1 MRKIKIILS
10 AVLLF
15 AIALAFTACINKKI
29 SDLIFEIQ
37 SDGTYALTYCLM
49 DASNDIV
56 IPETYKGKAVTK
68 IGDNA
73 FKNCYLVESIT
84 VPKSIKSIGADAFFG
99 TEKLTKLNYLG
110 TWDDWVQID
119 LSDTYMNSAGYFID
133 FYLNDELV
141 TEIDFTTEKE
151 VKSIA
156 FDFNQ
161 FFYGAKIP
169 SSAISAIPKNK
180 LSKLEIVSGLAI
192 PDGAFLDASSLKEVT
207 LSSSIKSIGED
218 AFKNSPYIEK
228 VNFNGTVSEWA
239 SIDFKNAYANPLY
252 YGESLYINGELVS
265 EINISG
271 TTKISDYAFIN
282 CQNATAVTIGEGV
295 TSIGDS
301 AFSNCK
307 NINSVQLAQS
317 TKTIGESAFAGCGVS
332 SFVIPDNVTTIGR
345 RAFDNC
351 SKLTS
356 VTIGKSVQKIEN
368 QAFYDCVKLEKVN
381 YTGSIDDWVLI
392 EFEMSG
398 SFEAN
403 PIFLSRNLYL
413 NDVLVTEVVINAS
426 VVKDYA
432 LYCCDSLTS
441 VTLGDG
447 VTSVGYS
454 AFWHANKLSSVVIGK
469 NVKQI
474 ELSAFASIALFNSV
488 TFEVTEGWYC
498 VSEGGATTQISST
511 DLQDSLTAKKYLGA
525 TYCYHTWK
533 RD

>member
-265 EINISG
+265 EINISES
-271 TTKISDYAFIN
+271 TKIASYNFIN
-282 CQNATAVTIGEGV
+282 CQNLMAVTVGEGV
-295 TSIGDS
+295 NEIGRG
-301 AFSNCK
+301 AFQNCK
-307 NINSVQLAQS
+307 NLEGVQLPQS
-317 TKTIGESAFAGCGVS
+317 LKTIGAYSFAGSGVT
-332 SFVIPDNVTTIGR
+332 SFVVPDNVTTICEN
-345 RAFDNC
+345 AFDDC
-351 SKLTS
+351 EKLTS
-356 VTIGKSVQKIEN
+356 VTIGKSVQKIKN
-368 QAFYDCVKLEKVN
+368 KAFYGCIKLEKAN
-381 YTGSIDDWVLI
+381 YTGTIDDWVSI
-392 EFEMSG
+392 EFESND
-398 SFEAN
+398 SN
-403 PIFLSRNLYL
+403 PIESSHNFYI

-432 LYCCDSLTS
+432 LYCCSSLTS
-441 VTLGDG
+441 VILGDG
-447 VTSVGYS
+447 VTRVGYS
-454 AFWHANKLSSVVIGK
+454 AFWYANKLSSVVIGK

-525 TYCYHTWK
+525 NYCYHTWK